1 MLEKTKERGTRA
13 QNFFFF
19 RGKREHSARGSLE
32 SSLVFQS
39 ATLELPRAL
48 SRLFSLGRER
58 QIKKKRSKNPK
69 EEGLRRELGGKNKTY
84 IYTRHIYIYHARTH
98 RKRAKTQKTNLYCYY
113 YFARETFLLKS
124 RARWKSVRRPELFSL
139 RSQVFFCS
147 LSFKK
152 PPFSKKRGLK
162 FWKKVSRF
170 TRDLRRASIR
180 RRGKKRNQRNKRALC
195 FRLRLFLP
203 LKIDANVANAFETS
217 RFLRLFFCQRG
228 SDIFEGFFP
237 SLFA

>member
-1 MLEKTKERGTRA
+1 
-13 QNFFFF
+13 
-19 RGKREHSARGSLE
+19 
-32 SSLVFQS
+32 
-39 ATLELPRAL
+39 
-48 SRLFSLGRER
+48 
-58 QIKKKRSKNPK
+58 
-69 EEGLRRELGGKNKTY
+69 
-84 IYTRHIYIYHARTH
+84 
-98 RKRAKTQKTNLYCYY
+98 
-113 YFARETFLLKS
+113 LLKS
-124 RARWKSVRRPELFSL
+124 RARWKFVDPELLSL

-217 RFLRLFFCQRG
+217 RFLRLFFASEARI
-228 SDIFEGFFP
+228 SSRDFFP
-237 SLFA
+237 LCVCEGNSPVDLSYKKLLCRIFVTIKKKFARVPFSQWWTLKRAFSPEHR